1 MRARGEH
8 TAGGLFTQRVPGT
21 CICRLL
27 RVDEILADSRRCT
40 SMPSRTSKQ
49 GFHCGGSRS
58 SGVPPTG
65 TSVGARRSRST
76 SLAEAKMGGGNA
88 QKSAKARA
96 DKQAKMAKANKG
108 ARARGDDST
117 ILTHAVAPPQFSH
130 LSDPRRTAPATAA
143 PRRLPARVQRQGDEH
158 PVQGLHGHVPVH
170 HDRGEAQGALRQQAP
185 EARFL
190 PVLPSPEAVIT
201 CETAAAARDAPAT
214 SSEPPR
220 RRVGAAETIAIVRWR
235 VSLRAGVAS
244 FDVKDQTSHAGFFT
258 FAFARSPPHANR
270 AARSRPS
277 PFRRRRHWRSSYLP
291 FERLYSSFGSPML
304 PATLFLTLATI
315 TVTSRRLRVSRRGCD
330 GRRCRCRTC

>member
-1 MRARGEH
+1 
-8 TAGGLFTQRVPGT
+8 
-21 CICRLL
+21 
-27 RVDEILADSRRCT
+27 
-40 SMPSRTSKQ
+40 MPSRTSKQ

-190 PVLPSPEAVIT
+190 PVLPSPEAVNARR
-201 CETAAAARDAPAT
+201 AAAEGRAGDVKRT
-214 SSEPPR
+214 STPPR
-220 RRVGAAETIAIVRWR
+220 RRRGDDRDRAMARELARGSRVVRCQ
-235 VSLRAGVAS
+235 
-244 FDVKDQTSHAGFFT
+244 KDQTSHARRFT
-258 FAFARSPPHANR
+258 RVCSLATGTRTAPRALVPRRSDVDVTGDLR
-270 AARSRPS
+270 TSRSRGYTPASGLRCCPPPCFSPWPPS
-277 PFRRRRHWRSSYLP
+277 P
-291 FERLYSSFGSPML
+291 SP
-304 PATLFLTLATI
+304 LADF
-315 TVTSRRLRVSRRGCD
+315 RVSRRGCD

>member
-8 TAGGLFTQRVPGT
+8 TAGGFSPNVYRVPVSVGCCELMT
-21 CICRLL
+21 
-27 RVDEILADSRRCT
+27 ILADSRRCT

-108 ARARGDDST
+108 ARARGDDLT

-190 PVLPSPEAVIT
+190 PVLPSPEAVIW
-201 CETAAAARDAPAT
+201 AAQPRLAPAT

-235 VSLRAGVAS
+235 VNLRAGVAS
-244 FDVKDQTSHAGFFT
+244 FDVKKI
-258 FAFARSPPHANR
+258 
-270 AARSRPS
+270 
-277 PFRRRRHWRSSYLP
+277 
-291 FERLYSSFGSPML
+291 RL
-304 PATLFLTLATI
+304 
-315 TVTSRRLRVSRRGCD
+315 VT
-330 GRRCRCRTC
+330 